1 MVALGV
7 GCGVGEMDER
17 DQEVEASSYIISA
30 EDVNYSVVTIV
41 NTTILY
47 I

>member
-17 DQEVEASSYIISA
+17 DQEVEASSYII
-30 EDVNYSVVTIV
+30 NKC
-41 NTTILY
+41 
-47 I
+47 